1 MRVDEINNLRRKYGD
16 TIEDIINYKDKISS
30 RLEEIINRDEMA
42 EELKNKL
49 IVLEEELSKKADA
62 LKTLSHK
69 FRRGY
74 IKRTKIFR
82 YERC

>member
-30 RLEEIINRDEMA
+30 RLEEIINRYEMA

-49 IVLEEELSKKADA
+49 IVLEE
-62 LKTLSHK
+62 
-69 FRRGY
+69 
-74 IKRTKIFR
+74 
-82 YERC
+82 